1 MASHYAFSK
10 VTPQLEQMA
19 SLCREYSNIAP
30 ELYLEHNI
38 YCGLRDLNGKGV
50 PTGLTD
56 ISEIVSKKNVDGEM
70 IPCRGE
76 LYYRGYNVQ
85 DIIRGFMKDKR
96 FGFEETTYLL
106 LFGKLPTQ
114 KELEEFTRLIA
125 NYRQLPSSFVRD
137 IVMKSPSEDIMNTL
151 ARSVLTLYAYDDSPN
166 DLSIPNVL
174 RQSLELIALFP
185 MLAVYSYQA
194 KKYYI
199 DNEGLIIHRPHK
211 SLSIAENIL
220 HLLREDSHYTELEA
234 RVLDLALVLHAEHGG
249 GNNSTFTM
257 HVVTSSGTDTY
268 SAVAAALS
276 SLKGPKH
283 GGANL
288 KVCDMFA
295 ELKREIKDWKDE
307 NEIAAYLER
316 LLNKDAFDKSGLIY
330 GMGHA
335 VYSVSDPRAEAFK
348 GYVEKLA
355 EEKGMSDEF
364 NFYSTVERLAAEL
377 IAKKRRIYKG
387 VSANIDFYSG
397 FCYTMLGLPRELY
410 TPLFAVARI
419 SGWSAHR
426 IEELINGKKI
436 IRPAYLNVQ
445 PRRDYVALGDR
456 KQEE

>member
-1 MASHYAFSK
+1 MASHYEFSK
-10 VTPQLEQMA
+10 VTPQIEELSA
-19 SLCREYSNIAP
+19 YCTGNSNIAP
-30 ELYLEHNI
+30 DLYLEHNV

-50 PTGLTD
+50 LTGLTE
-56 ISEIVSKKNVDGEM
+56 ISEIVSKRKNEKGEEE
-70 IPCRGE
+70 PCEGE
-76 LYYRGYNVQ
+76 LYYRGINVK
-85 DIIRGFMKDKR
+85 DIIKGFMKDNR
-96 FGFEETTYLL
+96 FGFEETTFLL
-106 LFGKLPTQ
+106 LFGKLPD
-114 KELEEFTRLIA
+114 KNELDNFTKLLGDF
-125 NYRQLPSSFVRD
+125 RQLPSSFVRD
-137 IVMKSPSEDIMNTL
+137 IVLKSPSEDIMNTL
-151 ARSVLTLYAYDDSPN
+151 ARSVLTLYAYDDNPN

-194 KKYYI
+194 KRYYI
-199 DNEGLIIHRPHK
+199 DGKGLIIHRPHK

-220 HLLREDSHYTELEA
+220 HLLREDSSYSVLEA

-249 GNNSTFTM
+249 GNNSTFTT

-268 SAVAAALS
+268 SAICAALS

-288 KVCDMFA
+288 KVMGMFD
-295 ELKREIKDWKDE
+295 ELKKEVKNWEDE
-307 NEIAAYLER
+307 EEVTAYLEK
-316 LLNKDAFDKSGLIY
+316 LLNKEAFDKSGLIY

-335 VYSVSDPRAEAFK
+335 VYSVSDPRAQVFK

-355 EEKGMSDEF
+355 KEKGMEKEF
-364 NFYSTVERLAAEL
+364 NLYARVERLAAEL

-397 FCYTMLGLPRELY
+397 FCYSMLGLPLELY

-436 IRPAYLNVQ
+436 IRPSYLNVQ
-445 PRRDYVALGDR
+445 PRTEYVELDKR
-456 KQEE
+456 

>member
-1 MASHYAFSK
+1 MASHYEFSK
-10 VTPQLEQMA
+10 VTPRIEELA
-19 SLCREYSNIAP
+19 ALCTGNSNIAP
-30 ELYLEHNI
+30 DLYLEHNV

-50 PTGLTD
+50 LTGLTE
-56 ISEIVSKKNVDGEM
+56 ISEIVSKKKNEKGEEE
-70 IPCRGE
+70 PCEGE
-76 LYYRGYNVQ
+76 LYYRGINVK
-85 DIIRGFMKDKR
+85 DIIKGFMKDNR
-96 FGFEETTYLL
+96 FGFEETTFLL
-106 LFGKLPTQ
+106 LFGKLPD
-114 KELEEFTRLIA
+114 KNELDNFTKLLGDF
-125 NYRQLPSSFVRD
+125 RQLPSSFVRD
-137 IVMKSPSEDIMNTL
+137 IVLKSPSEDIMNTL
-151 ARSVLTLYAYDDSPN
+151 ARSVLTLYAYDDNPN

-194 KKYYI
+194 KRYYI
-199 DNEGLIIHRPHK
+199 DGNGLIIHRPHK

-220 HLLREDSHYTELEA
+220 HLLREDSRYTVLEA

-249 GNNSTFTM
+249 GNNSTFTT

-268 SAVAAALS
+268 SAICAALS

-288 KVCDMFA
+288 KVMGMFD
-295 ELKREIKDWKDE
+295 ELKAEVKDWEDE
-307 NEIAAYLER
+307 EEVTAYLEK
-316 LLNKDAFDKSGLIY
+316 LLNKEAFDKSGLIY

-335 VYSVSDPRAEAFK
+335 VYSVSDPRAQVFK

-355 EEKGMSDEF
+355 KEKGMEKEF
-364 NFYSTVERLAAEL
+364 NLYARVERLAAEL

-397 FCYTMLGLPRELY
+397 FCYSMLGLPLELY

-436 IRPAYLNVQ
+436 IRPAYMNVQ
-445 PRRDYVALGDR
+445 PRTEYVELDKR
-456 KQEE
+456 

>member
-1 MASHYAFSK
+1 MASHYPFSQI
-10 VTPQLEQMA
+10 TPQIEGLAE
-19 SLCREYSNIAP
+19 LCTGNSNIAP
-30 ELYLEHNI
+30 ELYLENNV

-50 PTGLTD
+50 LTGLTE
-56 ISEIVSKKNVDGEM
+56 ISEIVSKKNVNGVME
-70 IPCRGE
+70 PCDGE
-76 LYYRGYNVQ
+76 LYYRGINVK
-85 DIIRGFMKDKR
+85 DIIKGFMADNR

-106 LFGKLPTQ
+106 LFGQLPTQ
-114 KELEEFTRLIA
+114 KQLDDFIRLIG

-137 IVMKSPSEDIMNTL
+137 IVLKSPSEDIMNTL
-151 ARSVLTLYAYDDSPN
+151 SRSVLTLYAYDDYPN
-166 DLSIPNVL
+166 DLSVPNVL

-185 MLAVYSYQA
+185 MLVVYSYQA
-194 KKYYI
+194 KRYLI
-199 DNEGLIIHRPHK
+199 DGDGLIIHRPHK

-220 HLLREDSHYTELEA
+220 HLLREDSKYTELEA

-249 GNNSTFTM
+249 GNNSTFTT

-268 SAVAAALS
+268 SAITAALC

-288 KVCDMFA
+288 KVMGMFD
-295 ELKREIKDWKDE
+295 ELKKAVSDWEDEEEIT
-307 NEIAAYLER
+307 AYLEK
-316 LLNKDAFDKSGLIY
+316 LLNKEAFDRSGLIY

-335 VYSVSDPRAEAFK
+335 VYSVSDPRAQIFK

-355 EEKGMSDEF
+355 GEKQMEKEF
-364 NFYSTVERLAAEL
+364 RLYATVERLAAEL

-397 FCYTMLGLPRELY
+397 FCYSMLGLPIELY
-410 TPLFAVARI
+410 TPLFAIARI

-436 IRPAYLNVQ
+436 IRPAYMNVQ
-445 PRRDYVALGDR
+445 PRTEYVPLSER
-456 KQEE
+456 Q